1 MKTAKLLV
9 VLGEKIREVR
19 KGKKLSQ
26 ERLAEL
32 SNLHPTYISD
42 IENGKVNASLYSYYQ
57 IAQALTIPL
66 SELVVLPQPKAERQI
81 EFKLT
86 ELFSQARALDRKKK
100 AVFIAAAR
108 GLLSGIDEV
117 L

>member
-1 MKTAKLLV
+1 MKTAELLAA
-9 VLGEKIREVR
+9 LGEKIREVR

-57 IAQALTIPL
+57 IAQALTVSL

-81 EFKLT
+81 EVKLT
-86 ELFSQARALDRKKK
+86 ELFSQARDLDRKKK

>member
-1 MKTAKLLV
+1 MKTAELLA
-9 VLGEKIREVR
+9 VLGEKIRRVR

-57 IAQALTIPL
+57 IAHALSIPL
-66 SELVVLPQPKAERQI
+66 SELVVLPQPKADRQI
-81 EFKLT
+81 ESELT

-100 AVFIAAAR
+100 ALFIAAAR
-108 GLLSGIDEV
+108 GLLSGIDEAP
-117 L
+117 

>member
-1 MKTAKLLV
+1 MKTTELLV
-9 VLGEKIREVR
+9 GLGAKIRAVR

-26 ERLAEL
+26 EKLAEL

-42 IENGKVNASLYSYYQ
+42 IENGKVNASIYSYYQ

-66 SELVVLPQPKAERQI
+66 SELVVMPLPKADRQI
-81 EFKLT
+81 DFKLT
-86 ELFSQARALDRKKK
+86 ELFSLARGLNRKKK
-100 AVFIAAAR
+100 GVFISAAR
-108 GLLSGIDEV
+108 GLLSGIEKE